1 MEYLRL
7 SSRLR
12 CWEIVLYLIRG
23 PILRRIVQFLETYL
37 LFEVSQKPLGI
48 SGFRFVIPFNLSCV
62 CLEIEVNT
70 YYSPIKISSIL
81 ERKRFYNKAG
91 IEEDEGEQNNYCSKH
106 CFCNCRT
113 MTLWN
118 SQVETI
124 KPGTFPIIWQYS
136 EPNKYYS
143 RSFSAIL
150 LETCPYF
157 KPAINL
163 AAVLQ
168 LSAREKSRASE
179 KELPQK
185 EKNRVSK
192 KKVAPE
198 KKNSRQR

>member
-1 MEYLRL
+1 M
-7 SSRLR
+7 
-12 CWEIVLYLIRG
+12 
-23 PILRRIVQFLETYL
+23 QFLETYL
-37 LFEVSQKPLGI
+37 FFEISQKALGV
-48 SGFRFVIPFNLSCV
+48 SDFRFVIPFNLSCV

-118 SQVETI
+118 SRVETI

-136 EPNKYYS
+136 ELNKYYS
-143 RSFSAIL
+143 RSFSSESAIL
-150 LETCPYF
+150 LEACPYF

-163 AAVLQ
+163 AAVY
-168 LSAREKSRASE
+168 
-179 KELPQK
+179 
-185 EKNRVSK
+185 N
-192 KKVAPE
+192 
-198 KKNSRQR
+198 